1 VTALAP
7 AAHLPLPTDLPDPD
21 RPGVTIRYHVGDDL
35 VPEKRAAMVHPAETV
50 VRRPRF
56 AKRYCA

>member
-7 AAHLPLPTDLPDPD
+7 AAHLPLPTELPDPD
-21 RPGVTIRYHVGDDL
+21 RPGLTIRYHVGDDL

-50 VRRPRF
+50 VRRPIFSKEYR
-56 AKRYCA
+56 A